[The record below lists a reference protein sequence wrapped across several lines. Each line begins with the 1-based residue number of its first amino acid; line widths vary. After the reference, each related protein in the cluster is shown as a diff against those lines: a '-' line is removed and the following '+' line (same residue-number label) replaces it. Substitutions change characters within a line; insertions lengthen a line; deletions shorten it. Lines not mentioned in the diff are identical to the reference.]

1 MCFLD
6 SDDSWVSDKLQLQY
20 DFMERTGCAISYMSY
35 RRVDETGRE
44 RSIVAPPDQTDYRDM
59 LVSNRIGNLTAMV
72 RKDLL
77 SGIEFRRIGHEDY
90 VFWLEAIR
98 RSGSARRVPDD
109 GRARCFYAVSASS
122 LSGNKS
128 RAARWQWQIYRNELR
143 LGLLLSA
150 ALFVR
155 DVIAALRK
163 RV

>member
-1 MCFLD
+1 MALFGYPSNELNG
-6 SDDSWVSDKLQLQY
+6 
-20 DFMERTGCAISYMSY
+20 E
-35 RRVDETGRE
+35 
-44 RSIVAPPDQTDYRDM
+44 SIAVLYPSQ
-59 LVSNRIGNLTAMV
+59 G
-72 RKDLL
+72 
-77 SGIEFRRIGHEDY
+77 EFRRIGHEDY

-155 DVIAALRK
+155 YVIAALRK